1 MDTRHKAMAVS
12 LAISFLML
20 AGKITA
26 YWVTSSAAVLA
37 DAAESVVHVVAT
49 AFAAFS
55 LWYAS
60 RPADANHPFGHG
72 RISFFSAGF
81 EGALIL
87 IAAVAV
93 IAGGIQDLIKGPDVK
108 HIGLGLALT
117 ASLAIINLALG
128 ITLVMIG
135 KRQNSL
141 VVKSNGIHVLTDV
154 YTTAAAIVGLGLI
167 MLTGYENLDPIAAI
181 LIGFLIMYN
190 GFGMVRTAIAGLMD
204 ELDPTISKR
213 LDQAVE
219 NAMRGSVVKDVHE
232 LKARRVDDQ
241 LWLQFHA
248 LVDGDT
254 NILEA
259 HSAITNFEQS
269 LQSEFPDF
277 KVNINSHLEP
287 ADHDLEAH

>member
-1 MDTRHKAMAVS
+1 
-12 LAISFLML
+12 
-20 AGKITA
+20 
-26 YWVTSSAAVLA
+26 
-37 DAAESVVHVVAT
+37 
-49 AFAAFS
+49 
-55 LWYAS
+55 
-60 RPADANHPFGHG
+60 
-72 RISFFSAGF
+72 
-81 EGALIL
+81 
-87 IAAVAV
+87 
-93 IAGGIQDLIKGPDVK
+93 
-108 HIGLGLALT
+108 
-117 ASLAIINLALG
+117 
-128 ITLVMIG
+128 MIG